1 MEMNSSLS
9 NPYRNTHNKQ
19 DTPPAE
25 QIVITNSFKRFV
37 SKDYRAKSKDSEQ
50 NTAESYFNITL

>member
-1 MEMNSSLS
+1 MNSSLS
-9 NPYRNTHNKQ
+9 SPYRNTHKQ

-25 QIVITNSFKRFV
+25 SIVITNSFKRFV
-37 SKDYRAKSKDSEQ
+37 LKDYRAKSKDSEQ